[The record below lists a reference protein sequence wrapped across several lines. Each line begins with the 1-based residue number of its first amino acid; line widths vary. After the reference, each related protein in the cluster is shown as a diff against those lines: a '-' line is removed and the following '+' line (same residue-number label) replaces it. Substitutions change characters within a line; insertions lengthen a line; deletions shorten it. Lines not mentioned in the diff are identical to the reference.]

1 LVARAA
7 PALQPVTATLPDS
20 PWKPFRAQVAWL
32 LLLLATKSPDTRALL
47 GRLQR
52 TMLAPL
58 AAQLES
64 AERFFAE
71 AAAPDAAAV
80 IAAAAAAAASVP
92 LQPPQPPQPPQHMHA
107 PALQSSA
114 ALTSSSSA
122 GVPAK
127 SVVPTQQLDSV
138 AEDELLQAEVAFLSL
153 SSGRGGGPQ

>member
-1 LVARAA
+1 MARAA

-20 PWKPFRAQVAWL
+20 PRKPFRAQVAWL

-71 AAAPDAAAV
+71 AAAPEAAAV

-92 LQPPQPPQPPQHMHA
+92 LQPPQPPQHMHA
-107 PALQSSA
+107 PALQSSVA
-114 ALTSSSSA
+114 SAGSSSA

-127 SVVPTQQLDSV
+127 SVLPTQQLDSV

-153 SSGRGGGPQ
+153 SSGRGGGPE